1 LFIRDIIKNYQKN
14 DKEVDLNSINKRED
28 IDILIAD
35 ISNLLN
41 SKPIYTDV
49 GMILKDTII
58 NYGMNDLSQYSIYS
72 KNDQI
77 KVGEILKDCLYNFEP
92 RLKNITVVPVIK
104 QDNYGAIFN
113 YRITAIVKFAKQEE
127 FSVVLE
133 SEVNNISKR
142 ISFGIQ
148 KDV

>member
-1 LFIRDIIKNYQKN
+1 MFIRDIIKNYQKN

>member
-1 LFIRDIIKNYQKN
+1 MFIRDIIKNYQKN

-28 IDILIAD
+28 IDILITD